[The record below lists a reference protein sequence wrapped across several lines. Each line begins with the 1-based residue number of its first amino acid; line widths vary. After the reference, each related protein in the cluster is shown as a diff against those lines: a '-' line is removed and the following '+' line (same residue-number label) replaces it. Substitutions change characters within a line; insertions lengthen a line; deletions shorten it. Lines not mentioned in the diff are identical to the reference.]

1 MDIQKMYDD
10 SRGSSDIKDKEN
22 LEREL
27 KFYVNGGFQGLR
39 DIYYNYHQE
48 QKIKFSEITTFE
60 TFINTNDLEKFYLD
74 EVFFEVDNP
83 YLTNIGCGIKSLCH
97 YYSNSEKIIENKKVD
112 LISVVTRLE
121 QEINK
126 SAISQ
131 YDDYPKLYNILKRIE
146 NYYRI
151 AYSGIYEDFYPF
163 LADRPINQSYSKE
176 SSYVFTAIKETIPL
190 KLGVLFFTGKISM
203 VESNRGLSFL
213 YQEKLYTSGTSLA
226 KVLAEVISEKQSSIK
241 AYLNETK
248 NNGETDK
255 NIYFSDKLRGDIH
268 KYCLT
273 KGLEITD
280 SQWIK
285 MYVFKLKWT
294 FPKRVFS

>member
-285 MYVFKLKWT
+285 
-294 FPKRVFS
+294 KRYESGTTSK

>member
-1 MDIQKMYDD
+1 MYDD

-285 MYVFKLKWT
+285 
-294 FPKRVFS
+294 KRYESGTTSK

>member
-1 MDIQKMYDD
+1 MDIQKLYDD
-10 SRGSSDIKDKEN
+10 SRRSFDVKDMKS
-22 LEREL
+22 LEKKLRL
-27 KFYVNGGFQGLR
+27 YVNGGFQGLR

-48 QKIKFSEITTFE
+48 QKIKFSEIIPFE
-60 TFINTNDLEKFYLD
+60 TFINSFDLEKFYLD

-83 YLTNIGCGIKSLCH
+83 YLTNIGYGINNLCH
-97 YYSNSEKIIENKKVD
+97 YYTNSEKSKENKKVD

-121 QEINK
+121 QAINK

-131 YDDYPKLYNILKRIE
+131 YDEYPKLYNILKRID

-151 AYSGIYEDFYPF
+151 AYSGIYEDFYSF

-176 SSYVFTAIKETIPL
+176 SSYLLTTIKETIPL

-203 VESNRGLSFL
+203 VESYGGIAFL

-248 NNGETDK
+248 NNNETDK
-255 NIYFSDKLRGDIH
+255 NLYYSDKLRDSICKH
-268 KYCLT
+268 CT
-273 KGLEITD
+273 MKGLKVTD

-285 MYVFKLKWT
+285 KQYESGTINK
-294 FPKRVFS
+294 

>member
-10 SRGSSDIKDKEN
+10 SRRSSDIKDKEN
-22 LEREL
+22 LEKKLRL
-27 KFYVNGGFQGLR
+27 YVNGGFQGLR
-39 DIYYNYHQE
+39 DIYFNYRQE
-48 QKIKFSEITTFE
+48 QKIKFSEIIPFE
-60 TFINTNDLEKFYLD
+60 SFINTNDIERFYLD

-83 YLTNIGCGIKSLCH
+83 YLTNIGYGIKNLCN
-97 YYSNSEKIIENKKVD
+97 YYTNSEKSKENKKVD

-121 QEINK
+121 QAINK

-131 YDDYPKLYNILKRIE
+131 YDEYPKLYNILKRIE

-203 VESNRGLSFL
+203 VESNRGIVFL
-213 YQEKLYTSGTSLA
+213 YQEKLYKSGTGLA
-226 KVLAEVISEKQSSIK
+226 NILAEVISEKQSSIK

-268 KYCLT
+268 KYCLM
-273 KGLEITD
+273 KGFEITD

-285 MYVFKLKWT
+285 
-294 FPKRVFS
+294 KRYDSGTIEI